1 MIGEQSDSVNGKAE
15 RRRLPGQEAI
25 PDMGSLPRRSPKFLA
40 EKLRRIRQAIDGG
53 LSQEEMVGRLG
64 LAGDIDRTYIS
75 RYEAGALEPP
85 LAALLRYA
93 ELAGLHLEVL
103 ADDDLLLPDKM
114 PCSPKSEGVRRATR
128 TRRRS
133 TKRAPSS
140 RTD

>member
-1 MIGEQSDSVNGKAE
+1 MIGEQSDSVNGRAE
-15 RRRLPGQEAI
+15 CRRLPGQEAI
-25 PDMGSLPRRSPKFLA
+25 PDMGSLPRRSPTFLA
-40 EKLRRIRQAIDGG
+40 DKLRRIRQAIDGG

-64 LAGDIDRTYIS
+64 LAGGIDRTYVS

-85 LAALLRYA
+85 LAVLLRYA

-114 PCSPKSEGVRRATR
+114 PCSPKSEGVRRAPR

-133 TKRAPSS
+133 TKRSSSS